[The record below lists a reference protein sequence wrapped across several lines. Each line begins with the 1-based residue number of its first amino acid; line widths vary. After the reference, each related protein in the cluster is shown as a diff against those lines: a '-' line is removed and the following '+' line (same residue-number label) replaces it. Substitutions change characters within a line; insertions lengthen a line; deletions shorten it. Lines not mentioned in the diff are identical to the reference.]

1 MASPGASG
9 ASPPGPRRGLALRL
23 CITLLMLAAMPVML
37 NLVPSATLPLSFAR
51 EADGSLHVR
60 ALPEVPL
67 PAPLAEGD
75 VFDLPAMTA
84 EARAALFVASS
95 LPEGLRV
102 DLVVRRDGQR
112 LELPVVAAPDRT
124 RRGEIGGLTG
134 VPITLVFVALLLVT
148 LWRGRDWS
156 AWGLSVF
163 ALGVILQ
170 TLLQNL
176 PIAPLASAAATGLGI
191 VVVYLLTM
199 PGLFIAADAL
209 CGSGLSPRWRRG
221 LQRALVV
228 LALID
233 IALPAIR
240 LQQLV
245 IEGRT
250 VLNIPGLWR
259 QIPSILLAALPVIAL
274 VLGYRGSDAGH
285 RLRIR
290 WVLWSVSL
298 LFVVIVFQTLP
309 VYATLGIPALVA
321 SSALVTFSVAGL
333 LYAVLRHRLVDVSF
347 VVDRTLV
354 YGLTTGFV
362 VGVFALLE
370 QLIEKLAV
378 GNDAS
383 LLLQAGT
390 TLVVALV
397 LNRVHR
403 RVEATVDRLLFQ
415 RQHRSV
421 EQLRAFARECLHVE
435 QPERLLPLAVA
446 RVSAALG
453 SPAVR
458 IYARQPA
465 GYARVAAA
473 DGPAGGPAIDLDD
486 PLFLALRSQRQPL
499 QLAALSGSALGLE
512 GWAFPMRLRDA
523 LIGVLLAIPAPGL
536 QFAPDEREALAL
548 LAEELALAQAMLRA
562 REHERFIARIATEAV
577 ETPSLQAQ
585 ARQLLQEPAAR
596 T

>member
-1 MASPGASG
+1 
-9 ASPPGPRRGLALRL
+9 
-23 CITLLMLAAMPVML
+23 MPVML

-51 EADGSLHVR
+51 EGDGSLHVR
-60 ALPEVPL
+60 ALPEQPL
-67 PAPLAEGD
+67 PAPLQTD
-75 VFDLPAMTA
+75 DPFDLSAMTA
-84 EARAALFVASS
+84 EARAALFVASNV
-95 LPEGLRV
+95 PEGLRIEIA
-102 DLVVRRDGQR
+102 VRRDG
-112 LELPVVAAPDRT
+112 ELLRVPVIAGPDRS

-156 AWGLSVF
+156 AWGLSMF

-170 TLLQNL
+170 NLLQNL
-176 PIAPLASAAATGLGI
+176 PIAPLAAAVATGLGI
-191 VVVYLLTM
+191 VIVFVLTM
-199 PGLFIAADAL
+199 PGLYLAADAL
-209 CGSGLSPRWRRG
+209 CGSGLSPRWRRM
-221 LQRALVV
+221 LRRLLVLLV
-228 LALID
+228 LID

-245 IEGRT
+245 VEGRT

-309 VYATLGIPALVA
+309 AYSALGIPALVA
-321 SSALVTFSVAGL
+321 SSVLVMLSVAGL

-370 QLIEKLAV
+370 QLIEKFAV

-435 QPERLLPLAVA
+435 QAERLLPLAVA
-446 RVSAALG
+446 RVAAAVG

-458 IYARQPA
+458 IYARQPG
-465 GYARVAAA
+465 GYALA
-473 DGPAGGPAIDLDD
+473 AGGGAGSVTTADLDD
-486 PLFLALRSQRQPL
+486 ALFLALRSQRQPQ
-499 QLAALSGSALGLE
+499 QLATITGSALGLE
-512 GWAFPMRLRDA
+512 GWAFPMRLRDELA
-523 LIGVLLAIPAPGL
+523 GALLAIPAPGL
-536 QFAPDEREALAL
+536 QFAPDEREALAT
-548 LAEELALAQAMLRA
+548 LAQELALAQAMLRA
-562 REHERFIARIATEAV
+562 REHERFIATIAAGAV
-577 ETPSLQAQ
+577 EAPALQMQ
-585 ARQLLQEPAAR
+585 ARQLLQDQALRA
-596 T
+596 